1 MQGRLLAGKKVAEYY
16 QQSIRKTLAELTSH
30 RGTALPRLAILRVGN
45 DRSSG
50 IYATSMVKVAQG
62 IGMAA
67 VIYPQAEDVAEGV
80 LLQVIEQLNRDK
92 SIHGI
97 LLMMP
102 LPAHLPTE
110 KIIAAISP
118 EKDIDGLTDT
128 NIANVLIGK
137 PGYAPCTP
145 MAVMAILDYYD
156 ISVSGKELVIVGRS
170 NVVGKPLTQLCLRR
184 NATITNC
191 HSYTKNLA
199 EIVRRAD
206 ILISA
211 VGKAHI
217 ITAPMIKPGA
227 VVIDVGMNRL
237 DGKTVGDVDYD
248 RVVPLASAITPVPG
262 GVGAVT
268 TTMVVKSLLASYLSQ

>member
-1 MQGRLLAGKKVAEYY
+1 MQGRILAGKQVAEYH
-16 QQSIRKTLAELTSH
+16 QQSIRQTMMELTQQQ
-30 RGTALPRLAILRVGN
+30 AILPRLAILRVGE
-45 DRSSG
+45 DRASG
-50 IYATSMVKVAQG
+50 IYATAMVKVAQG
-62 IGMAA
+62 IGMQA
-67 VIYPQAEDVAEGV
+67 VVYPQVENVAEKA
-80 LLQVIEQLNRDK
+80 LIQFIEQLNRDK
-92 SIHGI
+92 SVHGI

-102 LPAHLPTE
+102 LPAHLSTE
-110 KIIAAISP
+110 KIIASINP

-137 PGYAPCTP
+137 RGYASCTP
-145 MAVMAILDYYD
+145 RAVMAILDYYD
-156 ISVSGKELVIVGRS
+156 ISVAGKELVIVGRS

-191 HSYTKNLA
+191 HSYTQNLA

-217 ITAPMIKPGA
+217 ITAPMVKPGA

-237 DGKTVGDVDYD
+237 DGKTVGDVDYE
-248 RVVPLASAITPVPG
+248 RVAPLTSAITPVPG

-268 TTMVVKSLLASYLSQ
+268 TTMVVESLLESYLFQQ